1 MTKNK
6 PTLKSKRR
14 SCLFVPAINKRA
26 MEKTLQL
33 DVDVVIFDLEDS
45 VGIADKAAAIGNLQ
59 QFFKD
64 HQQLPYFATIRINPV
79 VGKDINELQQVA
91 ALNID
96 ALVLPKVE
104 NIDELDFVYAIC
116 KTSAQRPIPVWA
128 MIETPKGILAAA
140 SIASHPSVTCLI
152 VGPNDIALASGV
164 ASVVDKGVVDE
175 SAVNHG
181 AKRQYLVPWLMQIVL
196 AAKAYNRRVLDGVF
210 NDYKD
215 LVGFE
220 DECRQAKAMGFD
232 GKTLIHPSQIETA
245 NVIFQPT
252 LSQVEW
258 AQEIITAFALPE
270 NIGKG
275 VISLNGKMVEDLHLK
290 QAQRILAN
298 SSDTR

>member
-6 PTLKSKRR
+6 PTLKSKRK
-14 SCLFVPAINKRA
+14 SCLFVPAINKWA

-64 HQQLPYFATIRINPV
+64 HQQLPYFVTIRINPV
-79 VGKDINELQQVA
+79 IGKDINELQQVA

-152 VGPNDIALASGV
+152 VGPNDIALATGV
-164 ASVVDKGVVDE
+164 ASVVDEG
-175 SAVNHG
+175 AVNHG
-181 AKRQYLVPWLMQIVL
+181 ANRQYLVPWLMQIVL

>member
-1 MTKNK
+1 MNK
-6 PTLKSKRR
+6 SKSKFKSKRR
-14 SCLFVPAINKRA
+14 SCLFVPAINRRA

-45 VGIADKAAAIGNLQ
+45 VGIADKAAAIDNLQ
-59 QFFKD
+59 QFFQD

-79 VGKDINELQQVA
+79 IGNDINELQRVA

-104 NIDELDFVYAIC
+104 NIDELDFIYAIC
-116 KTSAQRPIPVWA
+116 KTSAQKPIPVWA

-152 VGPNDIALASGV
+152 VGPNDIALATGV
-164 ASVVDKGVVDE
+164 AEG
-175 SAVNHG
+175 AVNQSS
-181 AKRQYLVPWLMQIVL
+181 KRQFLVPWLMQIVL
-196 AAKAYNRRVLDGVF
+196 AAKAYNRRVLDGVY

-220 DECRQAKAMGFD
+220 NECRQAKAMGFD
-232 GKTLIHPSQIETA
+232 GKTLIHPSQIEAA
-245 NVIFQPT
+245 NVNFQPT
-252 LSQVEW
+252 LSQIEW

-275 VISLNGKMVEDLHLK
+275 VISVNGKMVEDLHLK

-298 SSDTR
+298 SNNS

>member
-6 PTLKSKRR
+6 PKSKSKRR
-14 SCLFVPAINKRA
+14 SCLFVPAINMRA

-45 VGIADKAAAIGNLQ
+45 IGLADKTTAMDNLQ
-59 QFFKD
+59 QFLKD

-79 VGKDINELQQVA
+79 ISNDIDELQRVA

-104 NIDELDFVYAIC
+104 NIDELDFIYAIC
-116 KTSAQRPIPVWA
+116 KTSAKRPMPVWA
-128 MIETPKGILAAA
+128 MIETPKGILSAA

-164 ASVVDKGVVDE
+164 MSVVDE
-175 SAVNHG
+175 SAVNYG

-196 AAKAYNRRVLDGVF
+196 AAKAYNRRVLDGVY

-215 LVGFE
+215 LIGFE

-232 GKTLIHPSQIETA
+232 GKTLIHPSQIEAA

-258 AQEIITAFALPE
+258 AQDIIAAFALPE

-298 SSDTR
+298 SDNNE